1 MYCYIHFNLVMNS
14 SQRFVS
20 SLWESLFLFLHS
32 LRFLSVSTYPL
43 QLFPINQ
50 TRWPIIPKVSN
61 YPFFRIFYSFRTFS
75 VYQLSSFLSFPSRYF
90 SLSITLFFC
99 LHSRRFYFLLSIF
112 HIRIYSLFFFF
123 PFINR
128 WTFHPPFLSFTTS
141 ISSLSLLFSIDF
153 QVLIDF
159 ARHYSR
165 SLCWFPTRY

>member
-20 SLWESLFLFLHS
+20 SLWEFLFCFFTLFAFS
-32 LRFLSVSTYPL
+32 LSPRIRFNFSPL
-43 QLFPINQ
+43 IKLVDPLYQKY
-50 TRWPIIPKVSN
+50 PIIPSSVL
-61 YPFFRIFYSFRTFS
+61 YYFFRTFS

-141 ISSLSLLFSIDF
+141 ISYLSLLFSLDF